1 MSETVHKGKC
11 FCGAVELEVT
21 GAPAFAGYCHC
32 TDCRGWLAAPVHAAT
47 LWPKD
52 KFRFTKGADN
62 LQTYKKTEA
71 SHRQSCR
78 TCGGHVAVLHPGMGM
93 VDVMAAV
100 IPTFQ
105 FKPVMHIFYSE
116 KMISMK
122 DGLPKFAK
130 MPKEFGGTGE
140 TLPD

>member
-78 TCGGHVAVLHPGMGM
+78 TCGGHVAVSHPGMGM

-100 IPTFQ
+100 IPTFA
-105 FKPVMHIFYSE
+105 FKPAMHIFYSE